1 MFKSIVVWF
10 TWIWAVVFVPIET
23 YLSWSSAPP
32 RFSGYVVN
40 VFGVGIMLWGVVS
53 LRRRRPYA
61 EGLLAAGWG
70 WTTAVFW
77 RGTNLRYWLA
87 AQGKPLSFGR
97 LELWLGPLFTII
109 AGAALVGSLVL
120 LLSKDRYRQSTE

>member
-23 YLSWSSAPP
+23 YLSWWSAPP
-32 RFSGYVVN
+32 RLSGYVVN
-40 VFGVGIMLWGVVS
+40 VFGVGIMLWSIVS

-61 EGLLAAGWG
+61 EGLLATGWG

-109 AGAALVGSLVL
+109 AGAALLGSLVL
-120 LLSKDRYRQSTE
+120 LLNKDRYRQSDE

>member
-1 MFKSIVVWF
+1 MLKSIVVWF
-10 TWIWAVVFVPIET
+10 TCIWAVVFVPIET

-32 RFSGYVVN
+32 RLSGYVVN
-40 VFGVGIMLWGVVS
+40 VFGVAIMLWGIVS

-61 EGLLAAGWG
+61 EGLLATGWA

-77 RGTNLRYWLA
+77 RGTNMRYWLA
-87 AQGKPLSFGR
+87 TQGKPLSFGR
-97 LELWLGPLFTII
+97 LELWLGPLFTMI

-120 LLSKDRYRQSTE
+120 LVNKDRNGQSTE